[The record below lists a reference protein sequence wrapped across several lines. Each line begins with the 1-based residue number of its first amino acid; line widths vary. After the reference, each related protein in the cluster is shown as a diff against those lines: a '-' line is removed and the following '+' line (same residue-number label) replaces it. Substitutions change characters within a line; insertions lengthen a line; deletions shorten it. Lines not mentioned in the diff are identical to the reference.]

1 MKKALKMII
10 FVKYIILNICIF
22 ASGFGSNFRAIYR
35 AHKKGLIKSNIKLL
49 ISNNSMCG
57 AVLYAQKHKIAFEH
71 ISSFKYPKA
80 DELETKMM
88 SVLIKHKIDF
98 IVLAGYM
105 KKIPDSILN
114 KYSGRIINIHPA
126 LLPAFGGEGMYG
138 LNVHRAV
145 LESGVKCSGLTIHYV
160 DKEYDNGKI
169 IFQKS
174 VKVEEEDDEIS
185 LQKKILK
192 LEHKY
197 YPKII
202 SEIEKEYG

>member
-1 MKKALKMII
+1 
-10 FVKYIILNICIF
+10 
-22 ASGFGSNFRAIYR
+22 
-35 AHKKGLIKSNIKLL
+35 
-49 ISNNSMCG
+49 MCG

-145 LESGVKCSGLTIHYV
+145 LESGVKYSGLTIHYV

-174 VKVEEEDDEIS
+174 VKVEEDDDEIS